1 MCTTLGL
8 PRAQRMAVGWGVYF
22 MNSKKQIEEF
32 RLKEFAW
39 RPLLEMTLRAHSSTH
54 NSEKVVVV

>member
-1 MCTTLGL
+1 
-8 PRAQRMAVGWGVYF
+8 MAVGWGVYF